1 MTFLPRL
8 LLSAGRGG
16 RHSTQ
21 PSQVSPP
28 SCGWLTWLPSC
39 GYSPT
44 SFLTYRQG
52 LGHPVGSRHTSVK
65 GVCLFFCSPQLLG
78 EFTSNSFFF
87 LRTGILSTGD
97 SHHGFCKKFSQILWA
112 GNLFPAVRFYQPV
125 KFYPSIEVLTGSH
138 RLTAG

>member
-28 SCGWLTWLPSC
+28 SCGWLTWLPS
-39 GYSPT
+39 YRELPDLL
-44 SFLTYRQG
+44 SFYRQG

-65 GVCLFFCSPQLLG
+65 GVCLFFCSSQLLR
-78 EFTSNSFFF
+78 EFTANSFFF
-87 LRTGILSTGD
+87 LRTGILSTND
-97 SHHGFCKKFSQILWA
+97 LYPGFCKKFSQILWA

-125 KFYPSIEVLTGSH
+125 NFCPSIEVLIGNPPPY
-138 RLTAG
+138 GG